1 MITHLRAERFDS
13 DFFSS
18 FDHLAWR
25 LELLDEYDEPSTRL
39 RMAQLQRGERLAP
52 NQWWL
57 DGLQMAQERGAS
69 VGRVHVVGQLTDYL
83 RYELGVYQ
91 THAAAGEDIRILPAD
106 AATRLDL
113 PDFDYWLLDDAA
125 VFRMN
130 YGQRGVLLGQEMITD
145 PATVS
150 RCVGARK
157 AATGLAIPLAQYRRK
172 VAA

>member
-1 MITHLRAERFDS
+1 MTHIRAELFDS

-18 FDHLAWR
+18 FEHSAWR

-57 DGLQMAQERGAS
+57 EGLQAAQERGAS

-83 RYELGVYQ
+83 RYELSVYES
-91 THAAAGEDIRILPAD
+91 HAAAGEDIRILRAD
-106 AATRLDL
+106 VAARLDL
-113 PDFDYWLLDDAA
+113 PDFDYWLLDDTA
-125 VFRMN
+125 VFRLD
-130 YGQRGVLLGQEMITD
+130 YGPRGVLLGEEMITD
-145 PATVS
+145 LATVA
-150 RCVGARK
+150 RCVQVRK
-157 AATGLAIPLAQYRRK
+157 AATRLALPLAQYQRE